1 MKKTVAA
8 PGFDSVGG
16 SRYGLGLATFALSC
30 GGFAWT
36 HGGISPGY
44 VTVVGIAASGKA
56 ATVAVNSM
64 VPDAHH
70 TICASP
76 HTPPP
81 HPRILGAIGGLP

>member
-8 PGFDSVGG
+8 PGFDTVGG

-36 HGGISPGY
+36 HGGNAPGY
-44 VTVVGIAASGKA
+44 VTVVGITASGKA

-64 VPDAHH
+64 ARDTDANRRLERSLD
-70 TICASP
+70 IALC
-76 HTPPP
+76 
-81 HPRILGAIGGLP
+81 RG